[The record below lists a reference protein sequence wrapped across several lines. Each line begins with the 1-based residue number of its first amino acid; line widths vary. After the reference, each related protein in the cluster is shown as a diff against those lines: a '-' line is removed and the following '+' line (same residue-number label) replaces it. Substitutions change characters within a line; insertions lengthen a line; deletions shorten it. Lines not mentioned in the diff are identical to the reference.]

1 MIVQIKNNVIQGK
14 KRKDGTY
21 DLRLPQSK
29 RSLNLNRFLFG
40 VVYKI
45 WSGELGWDKDTT
57 DYYFRNMFL
66 KTEGRTPDGQTM
78 TVIKSHKE
86 LTNQEFIEYYK
97 SIQRYAIAE
106 ADVYIPDP
114 NEADYE
120 EIARQYACD

>member
-29 RSLNLNRFLFG
+29 RSLNLNRYLFG

-45 WSGELGWDKDTT
+45 WIGELGWDKDST
-57 DYYFRNMFL
+57 DQYFRDMFL
-66 KTEGRTPDGQTM
+66 KSEGRTPDGKPFTI
-78 TVIKSHKE
+78 IKSHKD

-97 SIQRYAIAE
+97 NIQRYAAKE
-106 ADVYIPDP
+106 AGVYIPDP
-114 NEADYE
+114 NECDYE
-120 EIARQYACD
+120 EIARQYAMD